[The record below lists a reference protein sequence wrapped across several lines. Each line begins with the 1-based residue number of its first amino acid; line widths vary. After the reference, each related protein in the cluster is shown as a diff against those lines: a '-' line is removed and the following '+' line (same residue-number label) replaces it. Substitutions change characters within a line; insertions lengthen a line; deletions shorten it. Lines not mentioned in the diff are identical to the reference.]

1 MKLLKVGLTFAV
13 ALLVVNEQTAQAAT
27 ATTSFAVSAT
37 VTSACIVVATPLLF
51 LVYDP
56 SAADND
62 KTSTITVTCTAG
74 TSYNIGLDKGANGA
88 STTTRQMIDTVST
101 NLINYKLSSVV
112 NQATNW
118 GDQIGTDTVAATA
131 ALLPA
136 VHTVYGR
143 IPTGQY
149 VTAGSYNDTINVTVT
164 Y

>member
-1 MKLLKVGLTFAV
+1 MKLLKAGLTLAV
-13 ALLVVNEQTAQAAT
+13 ALLAVNEQTAQAAT
-27 ATTSFAVSAT
+27 TTTSFLVSAT
-37 VTSACIVVATPLLF
+37 VSNACIVVATPLSF
-51 LVYDP
+51 LIYDP

-62 KTSTITVTCTAG
+62 KTSTITVTCTLG
-74 TSYNIGLDKGANGA
+74 TPYNIGLNKGVTGA

-101 NLINYKLSSVV
+101 NVINYSLFS
-112 NQATNW
+112 NAGLTTNW
-118 GDQIGTDTVAATA
+118 GDVIGTDTVAATA
-131 ALLPA
+131 TLVPA